1 MASKR
6 DYYEVLGV
14 SRSASSREISAAYRK
29 LAIKYHPDSHPGD
42 EDAVEKFKEAAE
54 AYEVLNDAEKRG
66 RYDQFGHA
74 GLEGGG
80 AQFHDV
86 QDIFDAFGDL
96 FGGGGGGIFGDLFG
110 GGGGRRQRR
119 ARRGA
124 DIRVD
129 LVLELEDAAKGV
141 AKKIE
146 FPRSKI
152 CKTCSGTGNR
162 AGAQREACRRCAGR
176 GQVVQSAGILRVQT
190 TCPACGGNGSVV
202 TDPCEDCRGY
212 GYVAGKVRLDVNIPR
227 GIDDGMRVRLT
238 GEGEPSPDG
247 GPAGDCYCFVSVRKH
262 RLFQRDG
269 SHLILQLPITYS
281 QAALGA
287 KIEVPTLDEKAE
299 LEIPAGTQSG
309 DVLRLTA
316 RGMADPRNGRL
327 GDLLVQT
334 FIEVPKKLT
343 ARQQELLRELAET
356 ENAHVTPHR
365 KSFLEKFCE
374 WLSPAETSRPAHEDE
389 DQESAK

>member
-6 DYYEVLGV
+6 DLYEVLGV
-14 SRSASSREISAAYRK
+14 ARGASAKEISSAYRK

-54 AYEVLNDAEKRG
+54 AYEVLNDPEKRA
-66 RYDQFGHA
+66 RYDQYGHA
-74 GLEGGG
+74 GIDGAGGG
-80 AQFHDV
+80 QFHDV

-96 FGGGGGGIFGDLFG
+96 FGGGGGGIFGDIFG
-110 GGGGRRQRR
+110 GGRGRQRR

-129 LVLELEDAAKGV
+129 VVLELEEASLG
-141 AKKIE
+141 AKKQIE
-146 FPRSKI
+146 FPRSKS
-152 CKTCSGTGNR
+152 CGTCSGTGNR
-162 AGAQREACRRCAGR
+162 AGAQREACRRCGGR
-176 GQVVQSAGILRVQT
+176 GQIVQSAGILRVQT
-190 TCPACGGNGSVV
+190 SCPACGGNGSVV

-212 GYVAGKVRLDVNIPR
+212 GYTAGKVRLDVNIPR
-227 GIDDGMRVRLT
+227 GIEDGMRVRLT

-287 KIEVPTLDEKAE
+287 TIEVPTLSERAE
-299 LEIPAGTQSG
+299 LTIPSGTQSG
-309 DVLRLTA
+309 DVLRISGK
-316 RGMADPRNGRL
+316 GMPDPRNGRL

-334 FIEVPKKLT
+334 FIEVPKRLT
-343 ARQQELLRELAET
+343 TRQEELLRELAET
-356 ENAHVTPHR
+356 ENTHVTPHR
-365 KSFLEKFCE
+365 KSFLEKIRDLF
-374 WLSPAETSRPAHEDE
+374 SPSETNASAGGDE
-389 DQESAK
+389 ESAS